1 MKLRHAFTTLAVA
14 TGLMGVFAPVAT
26 ADEPIASIDFSA
38 EQGAFPVDGKS
49 GYWVGSPEHEVM
61 IREVGDVVRVDADAD
76 NGQYYLRLDF
86 SAPTGALQVG
96 PYEHAGG
103 ARIHAIATGL
113 GCLDDYSTFTISR
126 IERSAEGLTALDA
139 TFEQRC
145 GSPAAPAL
153 RGEVRY
159 RR

>member
-1 MKLRHAFTTLAVA
+1 MKLRHAFTALAVA
-14 TGLMGVFAPVAT
+14 TGLMGVSAPVAS
-26 ADEPIASIDFSA
+26 ADEPVASIDFAA

-61 IREVGDVVRVDADAD
+61 IREAGDVVRVDAD

-86 SAPTGALQVG
+86 SAPTGQLQVG
-96 PYEHAGG
+96 SYEHAGG
-103 ARIHAIATGL
+103 ARILAVATGL
-113 GCLDDYSTFTISR
+113 GCPDDYSTFTISR
-126 IERSAEGLTALDA
+126 IERGAGGLTALDA

-153 RGEVRY
+153 RGEVHY

>member
-14 TGLMGVFAPVAT
+14 AGLIGVSAPVAA

-49 GYWVGSPEHEVM
+49 GHWVGSPEHEVM
-61 IREVGDVVRVDADAD
+61 IREVGDVLRVDADAD
-76 NGQYYLRLDF
+76 NGRYYFRLDF
-86 SAPTGALQVG
+86 SAPSGALEVG
-96 PYEHAGG
+96 SYEHAQG
-103 ARIHAIATGL
+103 AHILAIATGL
-113 GCLDDYSTFTISR
+113 GCTDDYSSFTISR
-126 IERSAEGLTALDA
+126 VERGAAGLTALDA

-145 GSPAAPAL
+145 GSPTAPAL
-153 RGEVRY
+153 RGEVHY

>member
-14 TGLMGVFAPVAT
+14 AGLIGVLAPVAA

-38 EQGAFPVDGKS
+38 EQGASPIDGKS
-49 GYWVGSPEHEVM
+49 GYWVDSPEHEVV
-61 IREVGDVVRVDADAD
+61 IREVGDLLRVDADGD
-76 NGQYYLRLDF
+76 NGFSYFRLDF
-86 SAPTGALQVG
+86 SAPSGALQVG
-96 PYEHAGG
+96 TYDHAGG
-103 ARIHAIATGL
+103 ARILAVANGL
-113 GCLDDYSTFTISR
+113 GCADDHSTFTISR
-126 IERSAEGLTALDA
+126 VERGAEGLTALDA

-145 GSPAAPAL
+145 GDPAAPAL